1 MGTNY
6 LNELNMVKADF
17 DYSIFMS
24 TQEMNRLRTILINPF
39 IANRN
44 HNLSQFVLLADQIT
58 VTGNEMSL

>member
-24 TQEMNRLRTILINPF
+24 TQEMNRFRTILIDPF

-44 HNLSQFVLLADQIT
+44 YNRSQFVLLADQIT